1 MEVVMRSRQIVSMAA
16 GLGFGLVTLDG
27 SLIARST
34 EARCRTV
41 TGNLVEEFDPATNG
55 TSGTLKNAAWLDGKV
70 EAVFNSDVFST
81 PDPNKVTFSSTMTI
95 VTPRGELRGVGRTY
109 LFDFV
114 TGRGTDVTDID
125 PDGSTGVFAGTTG
138 VLYTNLLKS
147 VSVATGPYY
156 SAVVGR
162 ICFPQRRGED
172 R

>member
-1 MEVVMRSRQIVSMAA
+1 MEAVMSARQIVSIAA
-16 GLGFGLVTLDG
+16 VLGFGLVKMDA
-27 SLIARST
+27 SLLAAST
-34 EARCRTV
+34 DVRCRTV
-41 TGNLVEEFDPATNG
+41 TGNLVEKFDPATNG
-55 TSGTLKNAAWLDGKV
+55 TTGTLKNAAWLDGTV
-70 EAVFNSDVFST
+70 EAVFNSDAFPT

-125 PDGSTGVFAGTTG
+125 PDASTGVFAGTTG

-156 SAVVGR
+156 SVVVGR
-162 ICFPQRRGED
+162 ICFPRHGGHD